1 MNPADPNV
9 QRVELVAA
17 ALGDLRDK
25 LVLVGGCA
33 ASLLIDTPTAP
44 APRVTYNVD
53 LIAQATA
60 LRDYHALEMQ
70 LDQRGFTRDI
80 SPDAPICRWQLGAVK
95 VDLMPTDERVLGF
108 ANRWYPLAAAT
119 ARRVLLPS
127 GTPIHLIAAPA
138 FLATKFEAFLTRDG
152 SDLLVSH
159 DFEDIVNVVEGCAT
173 IEDDM
178 AGAPEE
184 VRAYLSA
191 RFADVI
197 ATPDFENILPGLLAY
212 DDLHEQRLQAIRR
225 RFRTFASAQ
234 LI

>member
-1 MNPADPNV
+1 MNLRDPNV
-9 QRVELVAA
+9 QRVQLVAA
-17 ALGDLRDK
+17 ALGELCER

-44 APRVTYNVD
+44 APRVTYDVD
-53 LIAQATA
+53 LIAHATA
-60 LRDYHALEMQ
+60 LRDYHALGKQ
-70 LDQRGFTRDI
+70 IGQRGFTRDL

-108 ANRWYPLAAAT
+108 SNRWYPLAAAT

-127 GTPIHLIAAPA
+127 GTPINLIAAPA
-138 FLATKFEAFLTRDG
+138 FLATKFEAFLTRGG

-178 AGAPEE
+178 AGAQGE
-184 VRAYLSA
+184 VRSYLSA
-191 RFADVI
+191 RFSDVI
-197 ATPDFENILPGLLAY
+197 TAPDFENILPGLLAY
-212 DDLHEQRLQAIRR
+212 DDLHELRLQKTRR
-225 RFRTFASAQ
+225 RIRAFAGDS
-234 LI
+234 LS